1 LETVIGN
8 SKSAERGLVMDWLM
22 AKLEN
27 DARNELHS
35 MLGMLEL
42 IAEGPLAPS
51 QSNYLR
57 ACRSSADHLLRTIQN
72 VSMLLGEETKE
83 GPFSDFDLQ
92 ETVGG
97 VTGLMEAIA
106 ERKGLRL
113 ACEISADVPCRVAG
127 DRERLEDILFRL
139 LNNAVRFT
147 DRGLVQLI
155 VRNAPQDA
163 KNWIQFDI
171 CDTGPGIPPDV
182 IRSLTTP
189 VSEESAWQGLG
200 LRIVRKLAAGMG
212 GRLSIGSDEHG
223 GARVTVSL
231 PFTEQADL
239 GPIEDRETGE
249 EDQKVDVSLNILVA
263 EDSDDSYYL
272 LEAHLGEHHRLTRSV
287 DGTHA
292 IEMFKTGHY
301 DLVFMD
307 VHMPGVD
314 GYSATRA
321 MREWESSGTRARIP
335 IVILSSDSPKTQI
348 HHGAKAGCSGY
359 LTKPVSKAALLKVL
373 NRYGRAL

>member
-1 LETVIGN
+1 
-8 SKSAERGLVMDWLM
+8 M
-22 AKLEN
+22 AKLES

-35 MLGMLEL
+35 MMGMLEL

-72 VSMLLGEETKE
+72 VSALVGEEAKE

-92 ETVGG
+92 EIVGG
-97 VTGLMEAIA
+97 VTSLMQAIA

-113 ACEISADVPCRVAG
+113 ACEVLADVPRRVAG
-127 DRERLEDILFRL
+127 DRERLEDILLRL
-139 LNNAVRFT
+139 LDNAVRFT

-155 VRNAPQDA
+155 VTAVPEDA

-171 CDTGPGIPPDV
+171 SDTGPGIPPGAV
-182 IRSLTTP
+182 QSLTAP
-189 VSEESAWQGLG
+189 ISEESAWQGLG
-200 LRIVRKLAAGMG
+200 LRIVGKLVAGMSG
-212 GRLSIGSDEHG
+212 KLSIGSEEHG

-231 PFTEQADL
+231 PFVEPANA
-239 GPIEDRETGE
+239 GPIPGGETWE
-249 EDQKVDVSLNILVA
+249 EDQEAGGPLNILVA

-272 LEAHLGEHHRLTRSV
+272 LEAHLGAHHRLTRAVS
-287 DGTHA
+287 GTHA
-292 IEMFKTGHY
+292 LEIFKTDHY

-314 GYSATRA
+314 GYSTTRA
-321 MREWESSGTRARIP
+321 IREWESSGTRARIP
-335 IVILSSDSPKTQI
+335 IVILSSDSEKTQI
-348 HHGAKAGCSGY
+348 HHGAKAGCSAY

-373 NRYGRAL
+373 NRFGRAL